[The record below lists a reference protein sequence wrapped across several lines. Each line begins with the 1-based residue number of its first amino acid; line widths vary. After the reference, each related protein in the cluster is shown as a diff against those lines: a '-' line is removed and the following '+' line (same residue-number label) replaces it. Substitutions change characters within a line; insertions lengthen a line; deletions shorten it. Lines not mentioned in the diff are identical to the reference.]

1 MNRSQRLK
9 PVVALAEREESQ
21 LAQAYTAQLQQL
33 QAARDKL
40 QQLVHYRA
48 DYAVMAEQVPGR
60 PMDLARLQGARLFLQ
75 RLSDA
80 IGMQEAE
87 IRRIDALVSKARMSW
102 LGAKR
107 HQQSI
112 DDLVTRYQRQEHH
125 IREKREQH
133 QQDEMAIQRLA
144 WRQNAYAS

>member
-21 LAQAYTAQLQQL
+21 LAQAYTAQLQHL
-33 QAARDKL
+33 HVAREKL
-40 QQLVHYRA
+40 QQLVHYRL

-60 PMDLARLQGARLFLQ
+60 PMDLARLQGARAFLQ
-75 RLSDA
+75 RLSEA

-87 IRRIDALVSKARMSW
+87 ICRLDGFVNKARASW

-112 DDLVTRYQRQEHH
+112 SDLVTRYHAQERQ
-125 IREKREQH
+125 IDDKREQNR
-133 QQDEMAIQRLA
+133 QDELSGQRMA
-144 WRQNAYAS
+144 WRLNAQVG